1 MNARPTEA
9 ELVAAGLY
17 DPAAPDAADR
27 AALLDYLFEI
37 GATLDDLVAAG
48 GPEGLP
54 VVPTNIL
61 MWGEDR
67 ERLTLEEL
75 VAATGAD
82 RELVRR
88 VWRAAGFPDPESGA
102 RPFTRRDV
110 GLIAILNAGADLL
123 GQDVGIQLVRV
134 LGAAAA
140 RVADAAVSAFVV
152 NVGPRAMDEDP
163 SGLLLARANA
173 ESMLQLDGL
182 TFGFDVLVRH
192 HLERAFRPLDPEAVP
207 EIDLV
212 RRSLGF
218 ADLVESTAWTE
229 ELAFPELG
237 KLLNEFEAT
246 ASEIVVQHGGRVVKL
261 IGDEVMFIAN
271 DPSSAVEI
279 ALGLVDAFALHPGLP
294 PVRAGV
300 ATGAVLARD
309 GDYSGPVVNLAARAV
324 KLASPSSVLVDDST
338 RAALD
343 ESFVCT
349 DAGRSELKGLA
360 APVSLFR
367 VSRNV

>member
-1 MNARPTEA
+1 MNDRPTDA
-9 ELVAAGLY
+9 ELRAAGFY
-17 DPAAPDAADR
+17 DPDAPDAAER
-27 AALLDYLFEI
+27 RALLDFLFEI

-48 GPEGLP
+48 PDLLP
-54 VVPTNIL
+54 VVPTNVM
-61 MWGEDR
+61 MWGDDR
-67 ERLTLEEL
+67 ERLTLDEM

-82 RELVRR
+82 RDLIKR
-88 VWRAAGFPDPESGA
+88 VWRAAGFPDPEPGA

-110 GLIAILNAGADLL
+110 GLFAIMNAGAELL
-123 GQDVGIQLVRV
+123 GEDVGIQLVRV

-173 ESMLQLDGL
+173 ESMVQLDGL

-218 ADLVESTAWTE
+218 ADLVNSTAWTE
-229 ELAFPELG
+229 QLELPELG
-237 KLLNEFEAT
+237 KALNEFEAT

-271 DPSSAVEI
+271 LPSPAVEI
-279 ALGLVDAFALHPGLP
+279 ALGLVDAFASHPLLP
-294 PVRAGV
+294 PVRAAV

-324 KLASPSSVLVDDST
+324 KLADPSSVLVDDAT
-338 RAALD
+338 RATLPDAFACD
-343 ESFVCT
+343 
-349 DAGRSELKGLA
+349 DAGRCELKGFA
-360 APVSLFR
+360 EPVSLYR
-367 VSRNV
+367 VTRTG